1 MIRLITPASPGASR
15 EMTIEMDE
23 PLYTR
28 DIDLAPI
35 RNCRLAIVGYG
46 NHGRSHALC
55 LRDSGVSDIRIALR
69 DGSASRAKAE
79 ADGFEVVSLPEAAAW
94 ADAISLLAADE
105 AHRKIWEDAI
115 LPHRKPGQAL
125 IVCHGFSIH
134 YDLIRPPADADVI
147 LAAAKGPGGAVRE
160 EFEKGRGLIG
170 FWAVHQDASGR
181 ARELALAYLAAIGS
195 GEVGI
200 FPTSFREETVSD
212 LFGEQVVL
220 VGGLVALAK
229 ASFERL
235 VAAGVSERMAYI
247 DCVHE
252 IKYLADLIQARGIAG
267 MYEAIS
273 DTAEFGARQIEDR
286 IAGPELKRVFDEAM
300 ADIESD
306 RFARK
311 WVETHEAGRAMV
323 AERAADRA
331 LRIETVGAELRNR
344 IYGASK

>member
-1 MIRLITPASPGASR
+1 MIRPIGPIKPGVSR
-15 EMTIEMDE
+15 QMTVETTE

-28 DIDLAPI
+28 DIDLKPI
-35 RNCRLAIVGYG
+35 QNRRLAIVGYG

-55 LRDSGVSDIRIALR
+55 LRDSGVSGIRIALR
-69 DGSASRAKAE
+69 DGSPSRVKAE

-105 AHRKIWEDAI
+105 AHRQIWTEAI
-115 LPHRKPGQAL
+115 EPHRKPGQAL

-134 YDLIRPPADADVI
+134 YGLIAPPADADII
-147 LAAAKGPGGAVRE
+147 LAAAKGPGGAVRQ
-160 EFEKGRGLIG
+160 EFEKGSGLIG
-170 FWAVHQDASGR
+170 FWAVHQDASGQ

-195 GEVGI
+195 GQVGI
-200 FPTSFREETVSD
+200 FPTTFREETVSD

-229 ASFERL
+229 ASYERL

-252 IKYLADLIQARGIAG
+252 IKYLADLIQSRGIAG

-286 IAGPELKRVFDEAM
+286 IAGPELKRVFDDAM

-311 WVETHEAGRAMV
+311 WVETYEAGDAMK

-331 LRIETVGAELRNR
+331 LPIEAAGAELRSR
-344 IYGASK
+344 IYGATK

>member
-1 MIRLITPASPGASR
+1 
-15 EMTIEMDE
+15 MTKSDDE
-23 PLYTR
+23 PLYTA

-35 RNCRLAIVGYG
+35 RDLRLAIIGYG

-55 LRDSGVSDIRIALR
+55 LRDSGAKQIRIALR
-69 DGSASRAKAE
+69 EGSRSRAKAE
-79 ADGFEVVSLPEAAAW
+79 ADGFDVVSLPEAAAW
-94 ADAISLLAADE
+94 ADAIALLAADE
-105 AHRKIWEDAI
+105 AHRQIWTEAI

-125 IVCHGFSIH
+125 ILCHGFSVH
-134 YDLIRPPADADVI
+134 YGLIEPPADADVI
-147 LAAAKGPGGAVRE
+147 LAAAKGPGGAVRQ
-160 EFEKGRGLIG
+160 EFEQGRGLIG
-170 FWAVHQDASGR
+170 YWAIHRDASGS
-181 ARELALAYLAAIGS
+181 ARELALAYLAGIGS
-195 GEVGI
+195 GNVGI

-229 ASFERL
+229 ASYERL
-235 VAAGVSERMAYI
+235 TAAGVSPRMAYI

-252 IKYLADLIQARGIAG
+252 IKYLADLMQARGIAG

-286 IAGPELKRVFDEAM
+286 IAGPELRRVFDEAM

-311 WVETHEAGRAMV
+311 WVETYEAGNAMA
-323 AERAADRA
+323 AERAVDKS
-331 LRIETVGAELRNR
+331 LEIEKTGEELRR
-344 IYGASK
+344 RLSPATK

>member
-1 MIRLITPASPGASR
+1 
-15 EMTIEMDE
+15 MTVETTE

-28 DIDLAPI
+28 DIDLEPV
-35 RNCRLAIVGYG
+35 RTCRLAIVGYG

-55 LRDSGVSDIRIALR
+55 LRDSGVADIRIALR
-69 DGSASRAKAE
+69 EGSPSRAKAE
-79 ADGFEVVSLPEAAAW
+79 ADGFAVVSVPEAAAW

-105 AHRKIWEDAI
+105 AHRQIWTEAI
-115 LPHRKPGQAL
+115 APFRKPGQAL

-134 YDLIRPPADADVI
+134 YGLITPPADADII
-147 LAAAKGPGGAVRE
+147 LAAAKGPGGAVRQE
-160 EFEKGRGLIG
+160 YEKGKGLIG

-229 ASFERL
+229 ASFTRL

-252 IKYLADLIQARGIAG
+252 IKYLADLIQSRGIAG

-286 IAGPELKRVFDEAM
+286 IAGPELAAVFDAAM

-311 WVETHEAGRAMV
+311 WVETYEAGDAMK
-323 AERAADRA
+323 AERAADRHLPIEA
-331 LRIETVGAELRNR
+331 AGADLRKR
-344 IYGASK
+344 IYGATK

>member
-1 MIRLITPASPGASR
+1 
-15 EMTIEMDE
+15 MTDSADE
-23 PLYTR
+23 PLYSA

-35 RNCRLAIVGYG
+35 RDLRLAIVGYG

-55 LRDSGVSDIRIALR
+55 LRDSGATRIRIALR
-69 DGSASRAKAE
+69 EGSPSRAKAE
-79 ADGFEVVSLPEAAAW
+79 ADGFDVFSLPEAAGW
-94 ADAISLLAADE
+94 ADAIALLAADE
-105 AHRKIWEDAI
+105 AHRQIWTEAI

-125 IVCHGFSIH
+125 ILCHGFSVH
-134 YDLIRPPADADVI
+134 YGLIEPPLDADVI
-147 LAAAKGPGGAVRE
+147 LAAAKGPGGAVRQ
-160 EFEKGRGLIG
+160 EFEQGRGLIG
-170 FWAVHQDASGR
+170 YWAVHQDASGR
-181 ARELALAYLAAIGS
+181 ARELALAYLAGIGS
-195 GEVGI
+195 GNVGI

-229 ASFERL
+229 ASYERL
-235 VAAGVSERMAYI
+235 TAAGVSPRMAYI

-252 IKYLADLIQARGIAG
+252 IKYLADLMQARGIAG

-286 IAGPELKRVFDEAM
+286 IAGPELRRIFDEAM

-311 WVETHEAGRAMV
+311 WVETYEAGDAMV
-323 AERAADRA
+323 ADRA
-331 LRIETVGAELRNR
+331 RDRTLEIEKTGEELRR
-344 IYGASK
+344 RLSPATK

>member
-15 EMTIEMDE
+15 EMTVDMDE

-55 LRDSGVSDIRIALR
+55 LRDSGVRDIRIALR
-69 DGSASRAKAE
+69 EHSPSRATAE

-105 AHRKIWEDAI
+105 AHRLIWEEAI

-134 YDLIRPPADADVI
+134 YDLIRPPGDADVI

-181 ARELALAYLAAIGS
+181 ARELALAYLSAIGS

-229 ASFERL
+229 ASFDRL

-311 WVETHEAGRAMV
+311 WVETHEAGGAMV
-323 AERAADRA
+323 ADRAADQA

-344 IYGASK
+344 IYGATK